1 MGYPNISKALQS
13 LPYMIMSMAV
23 AGSLGAS
30 VALNVSQAD
39 EQLQGWTQCF
49 VTIESAIALGTDV
62 DEALVAVRSE
72 RSENQRQL
80 DAHQRALGQLTTDWR
95 WEDPEQREWLEGA
108 SQGTQAQIDGLE
120 ELDEEAGGTEG
131 CLQQF

>member
-1 MGYPNISKALQS
+1 MGYRNISKTLQG

-30 VALNVSQAD
+30 LALNVSQPA
-39 EQLQGWTQCF
+39 EQPQGWTQCF

-62 DEALVAVRSE
+62 DEALLTVRAE
-72 RSENQRQL
+72 RGENQRQL
-80 DAHQRALGQLTTDWR
+80 EAHQRALGQLTTDWR
-95 WEDPEQREWLEGA
+95 WEDPEQREWLEAA
-108 SQGTQAQIDGLE
+108 SQDTQAQIDDLE